1 MKYTGPKCRLS
12 RQEGEDLFLK
22 SGVRGHESKCRSTK
36 RPGQHGDK
44 KPRKTDYAVQLR
56 AKQKLKRIY
65 QLAERQF
72 FNYYKEASRLKGS
85 TGENLLQLLERRLDN
100 VVYRLG
106 LASTR
111 SEARQ
116 LVNHCSLLVNGQV
129 VNIPSFLVKIG
140 DKIEVREKAKAQN
153 RIQTAIALAQQRSQN
168 DWLSFDEKAMSGE
181 FKALPTLKDLPVNY
195 NVHLVVELYSK

>member
-1 MKYTGPKCRLS
+1 MKYTGAKCRLS

-22 SGVRGHESKCRSTK
+22 SGVRSHESKCRSAK

-65 QLAERQF
+65 QVAERQF
-72 FNYYKEASRLKGS
+72 YNYYVKATRLKGS

-100 VVYRLG
+100 LVYRMG
-106 LASTR
+106 LATTR

-116 LVNHCSLLVNGQV
+116 LVSHCAILVNGQV
-129 VNIPSFLVKIG
+129 VNIPSYLVKVG
-140 DKIEVREKAKAQN
+140 DKIEVREKAKKQS
-153 RIQTAIALAQQRSQN
+153 RIIAAIALAQQRTMS
-168 DWLSFDEKAMSGE
+168 DWLLADEKTMSGE
-181 FKALPTLKDLPVNY
+181 LKALPALKDLPATY